1 MRLLDTIK
9 LDIKINS
16 CSRKATIAVVM
27 FRVAHFVK
35 TRKYLLARLLG
46 LPVLAIYQLVI
57 VWFWDVDIPCETE
70 IGVGFNL
77 AHGSKV
83 VINSA
88 TKLGNHVLVRQGTTI
103 GNKGAHIND
112 SPVIGNYVNIGANCV
127 ITGGITI
134 GNNVT
139 IGAGT
144 VVTNSIPSNSIAYG
158 NPLKIVG
165 KTIIGKVNPTNFKR
179 IQLIEKQGEMLNNG
193 LHTSA

>member
-16 CSRKATIAVVM
+16 CSRKATIAVVL
-27 FRVAHFVK
+27 FRVAHSVK
-35 TRKYLLARLLG
+35 TRKSLLARLLG
-46 LPVLAIYQLVI
+46 LPVLAIYQLLI
-57 VWFWDVDIPCETE
+57 VWLWDIDIPSETE

-83 VINSA
+83 VINGA
-88 TKLGNHVLVRQGTTI
+88 TKLGNHVLVRQGTTV
-103 GNKGAHIND
+103 GNKSAHIND
-112 SPVIGNYVNIGANCV
+112 SPVIGNHVNIGANCV
-127 ITGGITI
+127 ITGGISI

-144 VVTNSIPSNSIAYG
+144 VVTKSIPSNSIAYG

-179 IQLIEKQGEMLNNG
+179 IQLVEKQGEMLNNG
-193 LHTSA
+193 LYTSA